1 MIIKLINEYLFDV
14 NLPNTIKSDY
24 FSTEELPKNILV
36 QESFNYFGTFI
47 LSIFLYKYEISQIK
61 KSEIHPLLI
70 KNDNNENFSP
80 KNSSIELIYKNK
92 KQNFSISF
100 SFLIITI
107 FLLTIMVQLRNQF
120 YVMDFRG
127 VDFWMCELL
136 FISYIT
142 FYMFGIKIYKHQ
154 KLAIY
159 FILCLSGIFK
169 ILSLNAILNNNEDNE
184 EKIYKI
190 YKWIIPI
197 LIIIII
203 ISYFFRDFSI
213 CRIKWLLDYK
223 YYSVSKI
230 LMIYGL
236 FGFIICIIASIIS
249 SNIKCVDKENTF
261 EYIDLICTVNI
272 TNNDD
277 KTIIYYYDNFNVYFR
292 DLWKSNRSIL
302 INFLYIILNFIRIFL
317 FFLLKLFSMLII
329 KHLNQV
335 YLICA
340 TSIFYF
346 SLRLL
351 RIIFS
356 LILKDDN
363 SLNVKIYELIAE
375 LFSIFGILFYLE
387 LIELNFC
394 RLNYDVR
401 KNIMKRSL
409 IETNIKEEY
418 NDEDDN
424 NPLDDNND
432 DIVDKNKSNYEGI
445 EI

>member
-1 MIIKLINEYLFDV
+1 
-14 NLPNTIKSDY
+14 
-24 FSTEELPKNILV
+24 
-36 QESFNYFGTFI
+36 
-47 LSIFLYKYEISQIK
+47 
-61 KSEIHPLLI
+61 
-70 KNDNNENFSP
+70 
-80 KNSSIELIYKNK
+80 
-92 KQNFSISF
+92 
-100 SFLIITI
+100 
-107 FLLTIMVQLRNQF
+107 
-120 YVMDFRG
+120 
-127 VDFWMCELL
+127 
-136 FISYIT
+136 
-142 FYMFGIKIYKHQ
+142 
-154 KLAIY
+154 
-159 FILCLSGIFK
+159 
-169 ILSLNAILNNNEDNE
+169 
-184 EKIYKI
+184 
-190 YKWIIPI
+190 
-197 LIIIII
+197 
-203 ISYFFRDFSI
+203 
-213 CRIKWLLDYK
+213 
-223 YYSVSKI
+223 
-230 LMIYGL
+230 MIYGL

-249 SNIKCVDKENTF
+249 SNIKCVDKKNTF
-261 EYIDLICTVNI
+261 KYIDLICTVNI

-277 KTIIYYYDNFNVYFR
+277 NTTIYYYDNFNVYFR